1 VSLVDM
7 SQKCPQCGEQMP
19 APPNFTAWCPACEW
33 GMAKPAPERK
43 GILRARADRWSA
55 RRVEALFQQ
64 VSGSRVHRP
73 GWDLARL
80 ASYALAICVHVAFL
94 ALIGLAIWLIAGIT
108 NIVTIVLGLFA
119 LLVAFELRPRL
130 GSFRKLA
137 NVRRRED
144 APVLF
149 GLLDQVAAETGAKRA
164 HAVVIDADWNAAYTT
179 VGWRRRRV
187 VILGLPLWD
196 ALPADQ
202 KVAVLGHE
210 FAHGVNGDARRGVVV
225 GTSIE
230 TLSRL
235 YVLLQPG
242 PRLHRSKGRTALA
255 EAVASVVMAAL
266 RSVVAG
272 VLIMQRLI
280 SLRASQRAEYLAD
293 DIAARVASP
302 ASMAGALDTI
312 VTGRSTHAWVLERR
326 RFNVGK
332 TAFWDQ
338 MRSALSAIPPS
349 EKELRRRE
357 HARGRLR
364 VTDTHP
370 PAHLRVKLLQGL
382 PASKALIS
390 LSETQEEAIRA
401 ELAQDYDRISTVI
414 DDAARYW

>member
-1 VSLVDM
+1 
-7 SQKCPQCGEQMP
+7 
-19 APPNFTAWCPACEW
+19 
-33 GMAKPAPERK
+33 MAKPEQERK

-64 VSGSRVHRP
+64 VSNSGAQRP
-73 GWDLARL
+73 GWDLARF

-94 ALIGLAIWLIAGIT
+94 ALIGLAIWLIVAIA

-119 LLVAFELRPRL
+119 LLLAFELRPRL
-130 GSFRKLA
+130 GSFGKLRD
-137 NVRRRED
+137 VRRKED

-149 GLLDQVAAETGAKRA
+149 SVLDQVAAGTGARPA
-164 HAVVIDADWNAAYTT
+164 HAVVIDAGWNASYTT

-202 KVAVLGHE
+202 KIAVLGHE
-210 FAHGVNGDARRGVVV
+210 FAHGVNGDARRGGVV
-225 GTSIE
+225 GISIE

-242 PRLHRSKGRTALA
+242 PRLHRANSLTMVLA
-255 EAVASVVMAAL
+255 EAFASVVLAAL
-266 RSVVAG
+266 RSIVAG
-272 VLIMQRLI
+272 LLIMHRLI

-293 DIAARVASP
+293 AIAARVASP
-302 ASMAGALDTI
+302 ASTAGALDTI
-312 VTGRSTHAWVLERR
+312 VTGRSTHSWVLERR
-326 RFNVGK
+326 KFNVGK

-338 MRSALSAIPPS
+338 MRSALSAIPQS
-349 EKELRRRE
+349 EKERRRRE
-357 HARGRLR
+357 HAHDRLR

-370 PAHLRVKLLQGL
+370 PTHLRIKMLQGL

-390 LSETQEEAIRA
+390 LSATQEEAIRA
-401 ELAQDYDRISTVI
+401 ELAQDYDRISTAI
-414 DDAARYW
+414 DSATRYW